1 MTTLLESLGL
11 PSLGL
16 PAAVALAAGP
26 ATAAGSGATPTSL
39 KMRDPDATTPD
50 PKLPADPKKQ
60 VDLLADAIVKVQ
72 DATKRD
78 KLIVLLRD
86 AIVKIQPVMPDKD
99 AKKAIDKA
107 IDSLIETGSKKLLTA
122 LIETLVGK
130 APTKMPDSDDQRGR
144 RGPLVKEKDLGEHI
158 LKSPEIPLPFD
169 KAPKLHRN
177 SFEFR
182 GLPKKARASSYL
194 DFKLRTPDW
203 FEPYGK
209 MGAGRVVVMLAD
221 DFKKNRD
228 GASRLSDKRIENKG
242 EVAMSLLL
250 PIDPGSYVIGIVVGP
265 GLESYPTED
274 IELTK

>member
-72 DATKRD
+72 DAAKRD

-130 APTKMPDSDDQRGR
+130 KATEMPPEDKREHT
-144 RGPLVKEKDLGEHI
+144 GPAVKEKDLGEHI

-209 MGAGRVVVMLAD
+209 MGAGRVVVMQTD

-250 PIDPGSYVIGIVVGP
+250 PIDPGSYVIGIVVGS

>member
-16 PAAVALAAGP
+16 PATVALAAGP
-26 ATAAGSGATPTSL
+26 ATAAGPGATLTSL
-39 KMRDPDATTPD
+39 KMRDPAAPTPD
-50 PKLPADPKKQ
+50 PKLLADPKKQ

-72 DATKRD
+72 DAAKRD
-78 KLIVLLRD
+78 KLVVLLRD
-86 AIVKIQPVMPDKD
+86 ALVKIQPVMPDKD

-107 IDSLIETGSKKLLTA
+107 IDSLIETGSKKLLTL

-130 APTKMPDSDDQRGR
+130 KATEMPPEDKREHT
-144 RGPLVKEKDLGEHI
+144 GPEEKDLGEHV

-169 KAPKLHRN
+169 KAPKVHRN

-182 GLPKKARASSYL
+182 GLPKKTRASSYL

-228 GASRLSDKRIENKG
+228 GAARLSDKRIENKG
-242 EVAMSLLL
+242 EVAMSVLL

>member
-16 PAAVALAAGP
+16 PAAVALAASP
-26 ATAAGSGATPTSL
+26 AAAAGPGATPTSL
-39 KMRDPDATTPD
+39 KMRDPNATAPD
-50 PKLPADPKKQ
+50 SKLPADPKKQ

-72 DATKRD
+72 DAAKRD
-78 KLIVLLRD
+78 KLVVLLRD
-86 AIVKIQPVMPDKD
+86 ALVKVQPVMPDKD

-107 IDSLIETGSKKLLTA
+107 IDSLVETGSKKLLTL

-130 APTKMPDSDDQRGR
+130 KATEMPPEDKREHT
-144 RGPLVKEKDLGEHI
+144 GPAVKEKDLGEHI
-158 LKSPEIPLPFD
+158 LKSPELPLPFD

-209 MGAGRVVVMLAD
+209 MGAGRVVVMQAD

-228 GASRLSDKRIENKG
+228 GAARLSDKRIENKG
-242 EVAMSLLL
+242 EVAMTVLL

>member
-26 ATAAGSGATPTSL
+26 ATAAGPGATPTSL
-39 KMRDPDATTPD
+39 KMRDPAAPTPD

-72 DATKRD
+72 DAAKRD

-86 AIVKIQPVMPDKD
+86 ALVKIQPVMLDKD

-107 IDSLIETGSKKLLTA
+107 IDSLVETGSKKLLTL
-122 LIETLVGK
+122 LIETIVGK
-130 APTKMPDSDDQRGR
+130 KATEMPPEDKREHT
-144 RGPLVKEKDLGEHI
+144 GPAVKEKDLGEHI
-158 LKSPEIPLPFD
+158 LKSPELPLPFD
-169 KAPKLHRN
+169 KAPKVHRN

-228 GASRLSDKRIENKG
+228 GAARLADKRIENKG

>member
-1 MTTLLESLGL
+1 MATFLETLGL
-11 PSLGL
+11 APLR
-16 PAAVALAAGP
+16 PAPGVPPPPDQAA
-26 ATAAGSGATPTSL
+26 AAGSSGPAVSL
-39 KMRDPDATTPD
+39 KMRADPAPD

-72 DATKRD
+72 DAAKRD
-78 KLIVLLRD
+78 KLVVLLRD

-107 IDSLIETGSKKLLTA
+107 IDSLIATGSKKLLMT
-122 LIETLVGK
+122 LIETVVGK
-130 APTKMPDSDDQRGR
+130 KATKMPDEGKRDQI
-144 RGPLVKEKDLGEHI
+144 GPLVKEKDLGEHI
-158 LKSPEIPLPFD
+158 LKSPELPLPFD
-169 KAPKLHRN
+169 QPPKVHRN

-228 GASRLSDKRIENKG
+228 GAARLSDKRIENKG

-250 PIDPGSYVIGIVVGP
+250 PLDPGSYVIGIVVGP
-265 GLESYPTED
+265 GLESHPTED
-274 IELTK
+274 IELT